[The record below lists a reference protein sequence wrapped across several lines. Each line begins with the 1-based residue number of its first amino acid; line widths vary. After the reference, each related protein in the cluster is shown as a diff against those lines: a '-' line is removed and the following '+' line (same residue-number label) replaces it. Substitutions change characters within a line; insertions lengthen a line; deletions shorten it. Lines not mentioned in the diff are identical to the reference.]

1 MTFVGP
7 NRARKGRLIK
17 GFFRDL
23 ANFCIEI
30 ARSYLKWETDKVT
43 LKWTSAGKNEE
54 NIAILRKSRFLK
66 KIARN
71 WNGDTSKRGL
81 LLMRDFVIE
90 RQAEY
95 HFPW

>member
-1 MTFVGP
+1 MTFVRL

-30 ARSYLKWETDKVT
+30 ARSYIKWETDKVT
-43 LKWTSAGKNEE
+43 LKWASVGKTEE

-66 KIARN
+66 KIVRN
-71 WNGDTSKRGL
+71 RNGYMSKRWL

-90 RQAEY
+90 RQTEY
-95 HFPW
+95 